1 MGIWI
6 SAFFFNIVI
15 FSLTWPQV
23 KNILS
28 GIYHSKQTRL
38 LHKVKW
44 LEYCVTYSISPRFIK
59 RTLGDLA
66 LKIRLVWIMMHAL
79 NLKYFKALIRMIRLF
94 PSLTCSCCCTWP
106 NCLFNVWRINF
117 LAPHAYFTSDDQLLL
132 FCVIYTFQGF
142 VHVKS
147 FPWGIQVIQVPLIL
161 IAYYASKPC
170 SNNFWC
176 YIFSKPVNS
185 WANLPA
191 VNYW

>member
-1 MGIWI
+1 MNIC
-6 SAFFFNIVI
+6 FFFNIVI

-79 NLKYFKALIRMIRLF
+79 NLKYFKALIRMTRPFSVTYLQLLQHVARLF
-94 PSLTCSCCCTWP
+94 VQYLMHQFPRPTCILHLRWP
-106 NCLFNVWRINF
+106 NVAVLCHLYLSGVRSCKILPMRHPSDPGTTYPDCLLCI
-117 LAPHAYFTSDDQLLL
+117 
-132 FCVIYTFQGF
+132 
-142 VHVKS
+142 
-147 FPWGIQVIQVPLIL
+147 
-161 IAYYASKPC
+161 
-170 SNNFWC
+170 
-176 YIFSKPVNS
+176 
-185 WANLPA
+185 
-191 VNYW
+191 